1 MNLDPEDPRP
11 PYVQVANAVRAAILT
26 KVFKPGEKIPSGTEL
41 AKQYGVARMT
51 VQQALRVLK
60 DEGLI
65 QSRQGSGVY
74 VRERTERPIGLCPHI
89 ERAFDSERV
98 TIDFAGF
105 SGETLHGVIQEPL
118 DKIRVGRL
126 TPESI
131 SIRLLLPDTREPLA
145 LPCKVDNLEDSPE
158 FRERATQIMR
168 RHTESIRDS
177 LEELAS
183 FNLIKEASVDVRVHR
198 ATPAF
203 KLYILNNEEIFYGFY
218 PVGEHTIQFKN
229 GPQAIYDLMGK
240 DAILFHH
247 AANDDPDSIGTQ
259 YLQQARLWF
268 DSMWTSVGR
277 EFTP

>member
-1 MNLDPEDPRP
+1 MNLDPDDPRP

-74 VRERTERPIGLCPHI
+74 VRERTERPIGLRPHI

-145 LPCKVDNLEDSPE
+145 LPCKVEDLQDSPE
-158 FRERATQIMR
+158 FRERATQIMH

-177 LEELAS
+177 VEELAS

-198 ATPAF
+198 AAPAF
-203 KLYILNNEEIFYGFY
+203 KLYILNNEEIFFGFY
-218 PVGEHTIQFKN
+218 PVREHVIQFTN

-240 DAILFHH
+240 DALLFHH
-247 AANDDPDSIGTQ
+247 AATDDPDSIGTQ
-259 YLQQARLWF
+259 YLHQARQWF

>member
-1 MNLDPEDPRP
+1 MTLDREDSRP

-60 DEGLI
+60 DEGLV

-74 VRERTERPIGLCPHI
+74 VRERTERPIGLRPHI

-131 SIRLLLPDTREPLA
+131 RIRMLLPDTTAPMA
-145 LPCKVDNLEDSPE
+145 LPCQVDDLADSPA
-158 FRERATQIMR
+158 FRQRATRITE
-168 RHTESIRDS
+168 RHTHGIADTVA
-177 LEELAS
+177 ELVS
-183 FNLIKEASVDVRVHR
+183 FGLVKEAATEVR
-198 ATPAF
+198 
-203 KLYILNNEEIFYGFY
+203 
-218 PVGEHTIQFKN
+218 
-229 GPQAIYDLMGK
+229 
-240 DAILFHH
+240 
-247 AANDDPDSIGTQ
+247 
-259 YLQQARLWF
+259 
-268 DSMWTSVGR
+268 
-277 EFTP
+277 